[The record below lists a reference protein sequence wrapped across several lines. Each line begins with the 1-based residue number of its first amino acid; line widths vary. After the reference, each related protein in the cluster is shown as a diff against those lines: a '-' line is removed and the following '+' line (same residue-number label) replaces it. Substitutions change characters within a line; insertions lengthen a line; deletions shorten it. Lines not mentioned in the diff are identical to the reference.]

1 VRPVTAA
8 EVDAYWGTR
17 PRASQLAALASEQSA
32 PLASRA
38 RLLAR
43 WRALDRRYRG
53 GAVARP
59 AHWTG
64 FRVVPD
70 AIEFWTHR
78 EHRLHDR
85 VRFTRTRRGWKQTRL
100 QP

>member
-1 VRPVTAA
+1 M
-8 EVDAYWGTR
+8 
-17 PRASQLAALASEQSA
+17 
-32 PLASRA
+32 
-38 RLLAR
+38 AR

-53 GAVARP
+53 TAVPRP
-59 AHWTG
+59 LHWIG
-64 FRVVPD
+64 YRIVPD

-85 VRFTRTRRGWKQTRL
+85 ERFTRTRRGWKQTRL